1 MSYPVART
9 WPYLCYAPLAIAV
22 MLFISA
28 ALGIVYQ
35 AIFSVRVG
43 AYEAISQTLPYLQ
56 MYDGATPWTPFS
68 RRPLVP
74 FLARQVPETGFAQ
87 SLEVPAFVG
96 FAVVNFLFL
105 GVALIAVIA
114 IWRFLALTSVNGWST
129 APTQSRVAAIIGLLC
144 VLTVFLINGY
154 TFRLN
159 FSWPAWTDIAAMSL
173 MASAVALALWSA
185 KKMWLVP
192 IMWGVCLLLPL
203 TREIT
208 VPQMMA
214 FFIFGSF
221 LGLIRWLPTIGALVA
236 MSLST
241 FFALSLP
248 STGAQY
254 TQFGHIQIKIESHS
268 LAFIAVTLVLDI
280 LVATGFGWMYFT
292 RRRTYRAFSRILIL
306 VFGLVVIILTMTV
319 VQLTD
324 NGRFLMPAVIL
335 FWLVFAGVAMRD
347 SSFIAPLVGSTA
359 GYFVIQNPFQLDGV
373 IRYIQPDGTQLNSIS
388 AEFFAFGT
396 QITDFATFLSL
407 FLPQVVA
414 ALVVTLA
421 VTWALRAIKTPDWSE
436 MRRRKVATA

>member
-1 MSYPVART
+1 MTFVVA
-9 WPYLCYAPLAIAV
+9 L
-22 MLFISA
+22 
-28 ALGIVYQ
+28 LGIVYQ
-35 AIFSVRVG
+35 AILSVRVG
-43 AYEAISQTLPYLQ
+43 ANEAISQTLPYLQ
-56 MYDGATPWTPFS
+56 MYEGETPWTPFS

-74 FLARQVPETGFAQ
+74 FLARQVPEIGFAQ

-105 GVALIAVIA
+105 GLALVAVIA
-114 IWRFLALTSVNGWST
+114 IWRFLVMMFITEWSKAT
-129 APTQSRVAAIIGLLC
+129 TQSRVIAIVGLLC
-144 VLTVFLINGY
+144 VFTVFLSNGY

-173 MASAVALALWSA
+173 MVSAVALALWSA
-185 KKMWLVP
+185 RKMWLVP
-192 IMWGVCLLLPL
+192 ILWGVCLLLPL

-214 FFIFGSF
+214 FFLFGSF

-248 STGAQY
+248 SSGAQY
-254 TQFGHIQIKIESHS
+254 TQFGHIQIKLESHS
-268 LAFIAVTLVLDI
+268 LGFILATLVLDI
-280 LVATGFGWMYFT
+280 FIATGFGWIFFT
-292 RRRTYRAFSRILIL
+292 RKSAYQTFSKSLTLI
-306 VFGLVVIILTMTV
+306 FGLVLIIFAMTV

-347 SSFIAPLVGSTA
+347 SSYIAPLVGSTV
-359 GYFVIQNPFQLDGV
+359 GYFIIQNPFQLDGI
-373 IRYIQPDGTQLNSIS
+373 IRYVQPDGTQLNSVS

-407 FLPQVVA
+407 FAPQVVA

-421 VTWALRAIKTPDWSE
+421 VTWALRAIKPPDWSD
-436 MRRRKVATA
+436 MRRRKVTTT